1 MKSLASVAASDGF
14 TFLRIDRLALLAVVS
29 LALIVRFYA
38 IDVPSIW
45 YDEAYSLVLA
55 RETPTRIW
63 ALTALDVHPPLYYVL
78 LHYWVLLWG
87 EGALPARA
95 LSALADVGT
104 LLLSI
109 KLMSLIATRRATW
122 IAALLLALLPI
133 SVRYS
138 QEARMYALLGFWL
151 MGATVVLICWI
162 RQPGKRSY
170 ATLYVL
176 LMTAAF
182 YTHYFAGLC
191 VLVHWLFWWQA
202 CREGPGGVSFL
213 GWLSINGAIALLFVP
228 WIPNLIQQFSGAANS
243 WIEPVTI
250 QAVLGLFWQ
259 FIVMDGTVAPSSL
272 WRLLPLIMIVPCM
285 LTILV
290 QREKNKL
297 RYGCLLITYF
307 CVPVITLYLLTL
319 ITPIFVPRYLVFAA
333 PALPMFMALALD
345 LWGQRSALLSTTAF
359 LLLVAAQTHGLLAV
373 FQQIDELNGTEMRR
387 DYRYGELVKEI
398 QRRIRHG
405 DQIVV
410 GSLLSYLP
418 FIYYSDMGIQPRFYV
433 RSALDEF
440 LPLVDSGGYA
450 LIPEQLRWIY
460 FNDPTAFECRG
471 HRIWWVG
478 FKPASDTST
487 PFSADWKRMLTLHS
501 GEATAML
508 FAKNQ
513 ASASIEADDPGVL
526 RQPPLPAA
534 QNCPPAP
541 SATSANRTR
550 RSLPR

>member
-14 TFLRIDRLALLAVVS
+14 TSLRIDRLALLAVVS

-202 CREGPGGVSFL
+202 RREGPGGVSFL

-259 FIVMDGTVAPSSL
+259 FIVMDGTVSPSSL

-290 QREKNKL
+290 QREKTS
-297 RYGCLLITYF
+297 CD
-307 CVPVITLYLLTL
+307 
-319 ITPIFVPRYLVFAA
+319 
-333 PALPMFMALALD
+333 MA
-345 LWGQRSALLSTTAF
+345 
-359 LLLVAAQTHGLLAV
+359 V
-373 FQQIDELNGTEMRR
+373 
-387 DYRYGELVKEI
+387 
-398 QRRIRHG
+398 
-405 DQIVV
+405 
-410 GSLLSYLP
+410 
-418 FIYYSDMGIQPRFYV
+418 
-433 RSALDEF
+433 
-440 LPLVDSGGYA
+440 
-450 LIPEQLRWIY
+450 
-460 FNDPTAFECRG
+460 C
-471 HRIWWVG
+471 
-478 FKPASDTST
+478 
-487 PFSADWKRMLTLHS
+487 
-501 GEATAML
+501 
-508 FAKNQ
+508 
-513 ASASIEADDPGVL
+513 
-526 RQPPLPAA
+526 
-534 QNCPPAP
+534 
-541 SATSANRTR
+541 
-550 RSLPR
+550 

>member
-1 MKSLASVAASDGF
+1 MKSASAVAASVG
-14 TFLRIDRLALLAVVS
+14 RSSWRVDRLALLAVVC
-29 LALIVRFYA
+29 LALIVRFHA
-38 IDVPSIW
+38 IDVPNIW

-78 LHYWVLLWG
+78 LHYWVMLWG
-87 EGALPARA
+87 DGPLPARA

-104 LLLSI
+104 LLLCI
-109 KLMSLIATRRATW
+109 KLMSLIATRRAMWMT
-122 IAALLLALLPI
+122 ALLLALLPI

-138 QEARMYALLGFWL
+138 QEVRMYALLGFWL
-151 MGATVVLICWI
+151 MGATVVLICWV
-162 RQPGKRSY
+162 REPDRKSY
-170 ATLYVL
+170 PTLYVL

-191 VLVHWLFWWQA
+191 VLVHWLFWWQV
-202 CREGPGGVSFL
+202 RRDGPEGVPFL
-213 GWLSINGAIALLFVP
+213 VWLSINGAIALLFVP

-250 QAVLGLFWQ
+250 QSVLGLFWQ
-259 FIVMDGTVAPSSL
+259 FIVMDGTVSPLSL

-290 QREKNKL
+290 QRDKNKR
-297 RYGCLLITYF
+297 RYGSLLISYF
-307 CVPVITLYLLTL
+307 CIPVITLYLLTL

-333 PALPMFMALALD
+333 PAIPMFMALALD
-345 LWGQRSALLSTTAF
+345 LWGQRFALLAMTAF
-359 LLLVAAQTHGLLAV
+359 VLLVAAQTHGLLAV
-373 FQQIDELNGTEMRR
+373 FQQIDGLNGTEMRR

-410 GSLLSYLP
+410 DSLFSYLP
-418 FIYYSDMGIQPRFYV
+418 FVYYSDMGIQPRFYV

-440 LPLVDSGGYA
+440 LPFVDSGGYA

-460 FNDPTAFECRG
+460 FNDPTVFECRG
-471 HRIWWVG
+471 RRIWWIE
-478 FKPASDTST
+478 FNPASDTNT
-487 PFSADWKRMLTLHS
+487 LFSVDWKRMLTLRS

-508 FAKNQ
+508 FADNQ

-526 RQPPLPAA
+526 RRLPLPAA
-534 QNCPPAP
+534 QNCPP
-541 SATSANRTR
+541 
-550 RSLPR
+550 